1 MSAQGNLLSFIKL
14 GLIDIRLMV
23 LAWKLK
29 HSKRTYLSYSTLY
42 SLASNYL
49 ILRKQAG
56 QPIQVAEFGVGRGGS
71 ATLVSWLV
79 NKYHGQ
85 ITLYD
90 IFGRIPA
97 PTEEDGERALNRY
110 QIIINKEGK
119 DYYGN
124 IDNLLEL
131 ILEEL
136 HEICPA
142 DRIEIIQG
150 KYEDTLPNLND
161 SRKFDLVHIDCDWY
175 ESSRA
180 VYNYLQSRVKPG
192 AIIQVDDYSNWE
204 GSRRAYQDTEWLSGY
219 CTHLIDGALV
229 IDTSKLTN

>member
-1 MSAQGNLLSFIKL
+1 MLSFIRL
-14 GLIDIRLMV
+14 GLIDPRLMT
-23 LAWKLK
+23 LARNLRQ
-29 HSKRTYLSYSTLY
+29 SRRTYLSYSRLY
-42 SLASNYL
+42 SLADNL
-49 ILRKQAG
+49 INLYRHSP
-56 QPIQVAEFGVGRGGS
+56 QPINVAEFGVGRGGS
-71 ATLVSWLV
+71 ATLLAWLI
-79 NKYHGQ
+79 NKYRGK

-90 IFGRIPA
+90 VFGRIPA
-97 PTEEDGERALNRY
+97 PSENDGEQALDRY
-110 QIIINKEGK
+110 DNISNDEGK
-119 DYYGN
+119 EYYGN

-131 ILEEL
+131 ILKEI
-136 HEICPA
+136 HEVCHA
-142 DRIEIIQG
+142 DRVEIVQG

-161 SRKFDLVHIDCDWY
+161 NRKFDLVHIDCDWY

-180 VYNYLQSRVKPG
+180 VYNYLQSRLKPG